1 MDKKIL
7 KQLKSDYE
15 ELEIK
20 PSSDLWD
27 QIDASLE
34 KKPEVTL
41 KSATSFQWWKYAAV
55 ILLLISVGTLI
66 FYNRDFNAEKENYTV
81 KKNVEK
87 EVLKNENRSEL
98 ITDKENLNE
107 NISPKIVKEDAH
119 QKILQKN
126 SQNLKITKEN
136 SPSYISERTETKM
149 VLNKSEIID
158 DKEEKVESHSLP
170 LVSNTP
176 KVSYVTANDLL
187 LARELNVSR
196 EKANEDARR
205 FGVIPIDKVIPKL
218 GNVTVLG
225 VTVYVDPK

>member
-34 KKPEVTL
+34 KKPEVIL
-41 KSATSFQWWKYAAV
+41 QSATSFQWWKYAAV

-66 FYNRDFNAEKENYTV
+66 FYNRDFNAEKANYAV

-98 ITDKENLNE
+98 ITDKESLNE
-107 NISPKIVKEDAH
+107 NISPKIVKEEAH
-119 QKILQKN
+119 QKILHKY

-136 SPSYISERTETKM
+136 SPSHISERTETKI
-149 VLNKSEIID
+149 VLNKSEIND
-158 DKEEKVESHSLP
+158 DKQEKVENHSLP

-187 LARELNVSR
+187 LARELDVSR